1 MKITD
6 KFAHFE
12 TEKEITEISGNI
24 YIFYPILYPIYIS
37 YRVKLNVSWK
47 NFDLIY
53 VLIYAASRDEYPHN
67 NENLPE

>member
-12 TEKEITEISGNI
+12 TEKDITEISGNI
-24 YIFYPILYPIYIS
+24 NFLS
-37 YRVKLNVSWK
+37 YTVKLNVSWK
-47 NFDLIY
+47 NLDFIQ

-67 NENLPE
+67 NENLPEQ